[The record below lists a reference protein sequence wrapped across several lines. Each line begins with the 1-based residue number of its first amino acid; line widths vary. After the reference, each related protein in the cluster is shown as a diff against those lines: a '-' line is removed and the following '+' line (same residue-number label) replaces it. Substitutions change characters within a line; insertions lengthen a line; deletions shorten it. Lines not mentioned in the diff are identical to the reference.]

1 MDILTAIQQTPGILQ
16 VNEEECPPEYGE
28 HIRLFS
34 LCCQSGDCRV
44 MGYLALPETMA
55 GALPAILFNREF
67 GALHPRMLCRLAQRG

>member
-16 VNEEECPPEYGE
+16 VNEEECPPEDGE

-55 GALPAILFNREF
+55 GALPAILFS
-67 GALHPRMLCRLAQRG
+67 QRGNRMCPLSLNTSAQSL